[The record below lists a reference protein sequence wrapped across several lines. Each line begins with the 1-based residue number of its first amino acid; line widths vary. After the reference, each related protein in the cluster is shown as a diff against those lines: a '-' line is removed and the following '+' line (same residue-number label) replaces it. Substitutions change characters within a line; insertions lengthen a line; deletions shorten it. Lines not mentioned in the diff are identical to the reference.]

1 MIDDQVAL
9 PCVFADHL
17 CNYKDTLFPNLTDTI
32 DGIFFDIYARYGIY
46 EESPLPPTFTRPSL
60 NAGWGK
66 ALEDFQTGSGGLRM
80 SNATKSEKDVRV
92 KFLIDEI
99 RVFVG
104 EMLRRKHGDG
114 IRNFCKTLSEPVL
127 TTDAEFPLAI
137 TEEAAREDDT
147 TVRPFSDVNESL
159 RKQLPSEE
167 QFSTPSEN
175 DAVLQDQQND
185 HAPIITI
192 HGICWVAEYMREM
205 RPLESDLSET
215 LPMSVTS
222 LPTVSGL
229 EGDAMK
235 DTTASAPYM
244 QHEVEEPAST
254 RDNLAAIIADRVSYD
269 DEMYGAVNGYEL
281 FAERDCESS

>member
-1 MIDDQVAL
+1 
-9 PCVFADHL
+9 
-17 CNYKDTLFPNLTDTI
+17 
-32 DGIFFDIYARYGIY
+32 
-46 EESPLPPTFTRPSL
+46 
-60 NAGWGK
+60 
-66 ALEDFQTGSGGLRM
+66 M

-215 LPMSVTS
+215 LPMFAKSSTVFPRLVPRLRS
-222 LPTVSGL
+222 LQKPTNPMLCVLTVLQFDGPSFSSL
-229 EGDAMK
+229 FN
-235 DTTASAPYM
+235 
-244 QHEVEEPAST
+244 ST
-254 RDNLAAIIADRVSYD
+254 MPL
-269 DEMYGAVNGYEL
+269 
-281 FAERDCESS
+281 ESSDVCSDHRFFLDKFELSSKDIYADEVCLCLFS